1 LSQILSPIKLAGIL
15 MNNSRVINVITAQAA
30 LNAVNIALT
39 EATRL
44 GVKISV
50 AIVNP
55 DLNLVA
61 FARGDGATPHSI
73 ETSRRKANTA
83 ASTGR
88 PTGWMNPDLALALPM
103 GANNLLTNIP
113 GGMPLKFN
121 GQLIGGM
128 GIAGG
133 TVDQDSAVVAA
144 VIAALGA
151 DAV

>member
-1 LSQILSPIKLAGIL
+1 MDNTRTVQI
-15 MNNSRVINVITAQAA
+15 ITAQAA
-30 LNAVNIALT
+30 LEAVNVALS
-39 EATRL
+39 EGAKI

-55 DLNLVA
+55 ELNLIA

-88 PTGWMNPDLALALPM
+88 STGWMQSDLAMTLPM
-103 GANNLLTNIP
+103 GTGNLLTNIP
-113 GGMPLKFN
+113 GGSPIKFN
-121 GQLIGGM
+121 GQLVGGI

-133 TVDQDSAVVAA
+133 TVEQDATIAA
-144 VIAALGA
+144 ATINALGA
-151 DAV
+151 DQV